1 MADPA
6 EVEVRKGAPKTRVF
20 LRLLR
25 LLRPYWP
32 MLALGL
38 LLLILAT
45 PCELFPAI
53 VWRYVT
59 DDVVLGLQTSPRLSR
74 WFSLGGTL
82 HGPFQLLASS
92 IVWLVVIY
100 SLGELLGTTTTWILN
115 RVAQRFMLSF

>member
-1 MADPA
+1 MRTPRAACRYFGQSCAQSSVRTSYRMLVGDLRITGMPDPA
-6 EVEVRKGAPKTRVF
+6 DVAAENRAPRSRVF

-25 LLRPYWP
+25 LLRPHWP

-38 LLLILAT
+38 FLLVLAT

-59 DDVVLGLQTSPRLSR
+59 DEVVLGYGTSQRLTW

-82 HGPFQLLASS
+82 HGP
-92 IVWLVVIY
+92 
-100 SLGELLGTTTTWILN
+100 
-115 RVAQRFMLSF
+115 